1 MAIEKAQIKAR
12 SQDSMS
18 FTKKHSGTL
27 LVLLALVVLL
37 AATRP
42 AQAVPISI
50 KLTAEGLGLGNSD
63 INKEKTVDPDISGF
77 FTSSTPGEGSV
88 LNVQTDGFAGPGTLT
103 DPLLLTVTAQSR
115 LDTLF
120 GLPSSPHDHQAGVIF
135 ISKESNR
142 TPNGRDEGLGVRA
155 FKVDGATGLR
165 EIDGCSGLA
174 KIEGSKDVSGGTGP
188 DTYDTLKPNGAPHV
202 DEAVNFNF
210 NDSLF
215 YVNAMSVEVFL
226 SKFSPSDIIDL
237 HLDLTS
243 GPDIYLQ
250 SLQTIDTSIF
260 EQVDPAHD
268 KLWKLKFSGISQLL
282 TNDLIDSFE
291 ICAIDD
297 NPLEPSCTAEHFL
310 ISGITVN
317 ATPVPEPTTVAL
329 LGLGCLLLLR
339 RSK

>member
-1 MAIEKAQIKAR
+1 
-12 SQDSMS
+12 
-18 FTKKHSGTL
+18 
-27 LVLLALVVLL
+27 
-37 AATRP
+37 
-42 AQAVPISI
+42 
-50 KLTAEGLGLGNSD
+50 
-63 INKEKTVDPDISGF
+63 
-77 FTSSTPGEGSV
+77 
-88 LNVQTDGFAGPGTLT
+88 
-103 DPLLLTVTAQSR
+103 LLTVTARSR

-120 GLPSSPHDHQAGVIF
+120 GLPSSPHDYQAGVIF
-135 ISKESNR
+135 ISKESDG
-142 TPNGRDEGLGVRA
+142 TPDGRDEGLGVRA

-174 KIEGSKDVSGGTGP
+174 KIEGSKEVSGGTGP
-188 DTYDTLKPNGAPHV
+188 DTYDPLKPNGAPHV
-202 DEAVNFNF
+202 DEAVNFDF
-210 NDSLF
+210 DPLWL
-215 YVNAMSVEVFL
+215 VNAQSVEVFL

-237 HLDLTS
+237 RINLTS

-250 SLQTIDTSIF
+250 SLQTTDTSIF

-282 TNDLIDSFE
+282 TNDLIDNFE

-310 ISGITVN
+310 ISGITVD
-317 ATPVPEPTTVAL
+317 AAPIPEPATVAL